1 MDPLVPL
8 SQFNFSNLIF
18 TSIANQTLSNIL
30 IVIILIFVA
39 AFFSMA
45 ETAFSSC
52 NKVRIK
58 IKAEDGN
65 KHAKN
70 AMKVIDNYDKSLVT
84 ILIGHNVVN
93 FVASAIATLVAVSF
107 IENEGVASVV
117 STIIMTILVLF
128 FGEVLPKN
136 IAKVNADKACMILAY
151 PIRFLMFILYPV
163 SMIFYGITLLIMKMF
178 AKEEKEPEITEDDLQ
193 NIVEAIEEEGVIDEE
208 ESDLI
213 QSAIEFDNI
222 VVKEIFTPRKNIYAI
237 NIREDRDELIKT
249 LVEGNINFSRIPVYD
264 GSLDNIIGILHLRKF
279 LKEYMLDKD
288 VDIKSI
294 LLDPYFV
301 KPNIN
306 LDDMLDGFAQHKT
319 HIAIVLNNNDRV
331 LGMVTMD
338 DVLEE
343 LVGEQKNPKGSDAKC

>member
-8 SQFNFSNLIF
+8 SQANYFNLIF
-18 TSIANQTLSNIL
+18 TSITSKTWSNIL
-30 IVIILIFVA
+30 IIVILILIA

-45 ETAFSSC
+45 ETAFSTC

-58 IKAEDGN
+58 LKAEDGN
-65 KHAKN
+65 RHAKL

-93 FVASAIATLVAVSF
+93 FVASSLATLVAVSF
-107 IENEGVASVV
+107 IANEGVASVV
-117 STIIMTILVLF
+117 STVILTILVLF

-136 IAKVNADKACMILAY
+136 IAKANAEKACLILAY
-151 PIRFLMFILYPV
+151 PVRFLMIVLFPV
-163 SMIFYGITLLIMKMF
+163 SIIFYGITLLIMKIF
-178 AKEEKEPEITEDDLQ
+178 SKKEKEPEMTEDDLQ

-213 QSAIEFDNI
+213 QSAIEFDSI

-237 NIREDRDELIKT
+237 NIRDDRDELIKE
-249 LVEGNINFSRIPVYD
+249 LISGNINFSRIPVYD
-264 GSLDNIIGILHLRKF
+264 GSLDNVIGILHLRRF

-288 VDIKSI
+288 VDIKT
-294 LLDPYFV
+294 LLIDPYFV
-301 KPNIN
+301 KSNIN

-319 HIAIVLNNNDRV
+319 HIAIVINNNERV
-331 LGMVTMD
+331 IGMVTMD